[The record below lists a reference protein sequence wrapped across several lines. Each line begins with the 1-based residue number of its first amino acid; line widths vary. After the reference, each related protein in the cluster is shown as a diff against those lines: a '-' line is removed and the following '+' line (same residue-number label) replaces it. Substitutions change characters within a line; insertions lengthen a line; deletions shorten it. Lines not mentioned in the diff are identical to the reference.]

1 MSTYDENRWLNVLL
15 PVAQSHAQAVVYHE
29 FVTLLNPKFRGPNW
43 KWENFE
49 TFVVRQAE
57 VTAYQSFS
65 DKDWNEFEALILA
78 TAKRT
83 ARIWAKT
90 VLKDSGLME
99 WWPNPLNLNSEKG
112 L

>member
-1 MSTYDENRWLNVLL
+1 MSMYDENRWLNVLL

-49 TFVVRQAE
+49 TFAVRQAE

-65 DKDWNEFEALILA
+65 EKDWNEFEKEIVDSV
-78 TAKRT
+78 KRT
-83 ARIWAKT
+83 ASIWAKM
-90 VLKDSGLME
+90 VMQDSGLLE
-99 WWPNPLNLNSEKG
+99 WWPNPLG
-112 L
+112 VR